1 MVPMEQDYA
10 KIGLKAGLE
19 VHQQLNTG
27 KLFCRCPSR
36 LREDSAGIKFRRRL
50 GVVASETGE
59 YDSAALEAAKRDAL
73 YNYEAYSDTTCLV
86 EADEEPPAPP
96 DKDALNAV
104 LQVSLLADA
113 KIFGT
118 LFVMRKLVLDGSA
131 TASFQRTMLV
141 ACCGKVALESG
152 KMLGIETIALEEDA
166 AKIVERTTGG
176 ASTYRLDRLGIP
188 LIELATAPELHTPEE
203 VRDAAL
209 AIGNLLRSTGRAK
222 RGLGTIRQ
230 DVNIS
235 IAQGAR
241 VEIKGVQ
248 ELGLIDEYV
257 RREISR
263 QTGLAGL
270 REELNKR
277 GVTEGALAAK
287 QADLTH
293 VFTSTNCG
301 FIRNALGN
309 GSVVLGV
316 RLAGFSG
323 LLGMELMPNYRFGT
337 EIASRV
343 KAKAGL
349 KGIMHSDELPA
360 QGISEGEKGKV
371 AELLGCKEGDGFVFA
386 CAERKRAEIAI
397 AAVLERCAEALHGVP
412 KETRNALPDGN
423 TEYLRPLAG
432 AARMYPETDLAPVV
446 VDVKTITALR
456 KSLPLSAAERKK
468 YYMEKLHLGE
478 KLAEKMK
485 LNNYALFFEE
495 LARKGHEPTAA
506 AVLLLEVMPRL
517 RREGTDTE
525 GISEEMIAAVLGEIK
540 KGRLTASTCVPVLGA
555 WAKNPEKNLSEVLA
569 GQGYA
574 AAASGE
580 KELKAAVA
588 KVVERNIAL
597 VNEKGMHAM
606 GALMGEVMKELQGK
620 ASGSDVSRVLKEELE
635 KRAGAK

>member
-1 MVPMEQDYA
+1 MVSMEPDYA

-27 KLFCRCPSR
+27 KLFCRCPSK
-36 LREDSAGIKFRRRL
+36 LREDPAAIKFGRRL
-50 GVVASETGE
+50 NAVASETGE
-59 YDSAALEAAKRDAL
+59 YDRAALDAAKLAAL
-73 YNYEAYSDTTCLV
+73 YSYEAYSDTNCLV

-96 DKDALNAV
+96 DAEALDTV
-104 LQVSLLADA
+104 LGVSLLADA
-113 KIFGT
+113 RIFDSI
-118 LFVMRKLVLDGSA
+118 FAMRKLILDGSA

-141 ACCGKVALESG
+141 ACCGKIALESG
-152 KMLGIETIALEEDA
+152 KLLGIDTIALEEDA
-166 AKIVERTTGG
+166 AKIVERGSGG
-176 ASTYRLDRLGIP
+176 AGTYRLDRLGIP
-188 LIELATAPELHTPEE
+188 LIEIATAPELHAPEE
-203 VRDAAL
+203 VKDAAL

-241 VEIKGVQ
+241 IEIKGVQ

-257 RREISR
+257 RREVRR
-263 QTGLAGL
+263 QMGLVEL

-277 GVTEGALAAK
+277 GVREGSLSAK
-287 QADLTH
+287 PLDISNA
-293 VFTSTNCG
+293 FASTDCG
-301 FIRNALGN
+301 FIRTALGK

-316 RLAGFSG
+316 KLAGFSG
-323 LLGMELMPNYRFGT
+323 LLGRELMPNYRFGT
-337 EIASRV
+337 ELASRV

-360 QGISEGEKGKV
+360 QGISGGEKGKA
-371 AELLGCKEGDGFVFA
+371 AELLGCAKQDGFVFA
-386 CAERKRAEIAI
+386 CAPRREAKLAI

-446 VDVKTITALR
+446 VDAKKIAALR
-456 KSLPLSAAERKK
+456 KSLPMSAAERKK
-468 YYMEKLHLGE
+468 YYVASLHLGE

-485 LNNYALFFEE
+485 LSNYAILFEE
-495 LARKGHEPTAA
+495 LARRGHSPTAA

-525 GISEEMIAAVLGEIK
+525 AISEEMVAAVLGEMK
-540 KGRLTASTCVPVLGA
+540 KGRLNASASVPLLKA
-555 WAKNPEKNLSEVLA
+555 WANEPEKTIHELLA
-569 GQGYA
+569 ARGYA
-574 AAASGE
+574 GEATGE
-580 KELKAAVA
+580 KELRSAVA
-588 KVVERNIAL
+588 RVVERNIAL

-606 GALMGEVMKELQGK
+606 GALMGELMKELRGRVSGGE
-620 ASGSDVSRVLKEELE
+620 ASRILKEEIG
-635 KRAGAK
+635 KRL